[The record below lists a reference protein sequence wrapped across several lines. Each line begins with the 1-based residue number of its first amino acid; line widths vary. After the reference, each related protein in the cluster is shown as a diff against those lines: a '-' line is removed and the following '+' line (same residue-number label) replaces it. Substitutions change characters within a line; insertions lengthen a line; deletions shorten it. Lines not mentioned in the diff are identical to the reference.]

1 MAILYTYL
9 LRPEYKD
16 ATDYHGIM
24 PTARRL
30 FRQARAILAQMPEK
44 LYLSLIAIFLFFS
57 LSRESSNSSN
67 PLVHQA
73 LQPKN

>member
-1 MAILYTYL
+1 
-9 LRPEYKD
+9 
-16 ATDYHGIM
+16 M